1 MKSKLLKQKEWL
13 TIRLKIKTKSLWF
26 AAQVIQE
33 KLEPTKTV
41 DQVYE
46 LLKFM
51 GKNIAM
57 QENPALKEKLSNK
70 EK

>member
-26 AAQVIQE
+26 AAQVIKE

-46 LLKFM
+46 ILKFM
-51 GKNIAM
+51 GKNLVL
-57 QENPALKEKLSNK
+57 QEHPELKEKIK
-70 EK
+70 